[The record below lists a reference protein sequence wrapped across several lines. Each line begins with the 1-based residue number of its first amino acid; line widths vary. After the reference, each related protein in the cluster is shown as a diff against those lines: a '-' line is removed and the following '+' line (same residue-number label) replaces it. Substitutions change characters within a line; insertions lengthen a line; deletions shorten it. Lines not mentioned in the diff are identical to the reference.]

1 VSVIE
6 QLNAADLTP
15 GEMRD
20 ALTFLAGAAPQA
32 VAGALG
38 LIRHRRENGAPVT
51 EAEMAAEA
59 SAILAA
65 LGQAPGRHDRGAR

>member
-1 VSVIE
+1 MSVIE
-6 QLNAADLTP
+6 QLDAASLTP
-15 GEMRD
+15 EEMRN
-20 ALTFLAGAAPQA
+20 ALVFLAGAAPQA
-32 VAGALG
+32 VIAALA
-38 LIRHRRENGAPVT
+38 LVRHRRAHGAPAT